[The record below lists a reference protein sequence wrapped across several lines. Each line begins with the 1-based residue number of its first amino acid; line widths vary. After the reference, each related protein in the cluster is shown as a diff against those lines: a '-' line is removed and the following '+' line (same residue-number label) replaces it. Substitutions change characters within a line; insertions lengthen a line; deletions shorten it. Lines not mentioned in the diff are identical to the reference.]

1 MVFKSVY
8 NVVLNKAE
16 VKSNYTSS
24 SMGEVIYQEKENRT
38 EFWYLTSEAHANI
51 RELTG
56 DKN

>member
-1 MVFKSVY
+1 VY

-24 SMGEVIYQEKENRT
+24 SMIEVIYQEKENST